1 MRIYLEL
8 ASQVLVLIFVLST
21 LFSVG
26 LLVSARQVLAALQQ
40 RRSLAVTA
48 ATGVGAAA

>member
-1 MRIYLEL
+1 LEV

-26 LLVSARQVLAALQQ
+26 LLVSARQVLATLQQ
-40 RRSLAVTA
+40 RRSLAA
-48 ATGVGAAA
+48 ACSPTL